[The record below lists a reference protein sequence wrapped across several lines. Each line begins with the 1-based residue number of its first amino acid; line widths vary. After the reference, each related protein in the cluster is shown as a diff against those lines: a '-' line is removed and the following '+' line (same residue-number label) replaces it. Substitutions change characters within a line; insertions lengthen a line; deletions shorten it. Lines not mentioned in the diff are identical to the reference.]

1 MLIAAQTDEKLIAQL
16 FGNQPDSVVW
26 FAPVFNGP
34 DESIVVDFTV
44 KYCNAAAGKILNSD
58 PSQVI
63 GTRLLGSALMD
74 STSINLI
81 FEQCSKVWS
90 TQESIEFTYY
100 SPGFDKYFNVQRSKV
115 MDGVLSIT
123 RDRTLEVKAE
133 KERETQSI
141 LLNKIVNNSPAS
153 ILLCQ
158 AIRDPQQNITDFR
171 LLMVNDT
178 VANELGKRKN
188 QIEGQT
194 YCSLHPAI
202 RPNGLMDILSSVLQ
216 TGERFNS
223 EMNLP
228 DFGGWCLFTV
238 DKVDDDKIIV
248 TYRNIHATKT
258 ASQKIEEQARLL
270 TLMLNSSLNGVYTL
284 EAIREKGE
292 IVEFRISHVNEVF
305 CRMSGKKHEDL
316 IGKRFGDVFP
326 DTKKTGIFERNCN
339 VLKTGVSLRQE
350 FHYTGDG
357 VDRWY
362 QNSVNK
368 VTDDQIVIAFHDVT
382 ALKKA
387 AVDLERA
394 NAELKKSNERLTDFT
409 HIASHDLN
417 EPLRK
422 ITTYIDVI
430 EQHLKNEVTPG
441 IQGYLSRI
449 SKTAHRM
456 QMLVNDLLTYSK
468 ISHLSEEFAPVHLD
482 TVVKDVLT
490 DLETSISRKLAKIKV
505 DNLPVIRGNHTQLAQ
520 VFQNLISNALKFQ
533 KEGDVPLIEVKNGGT
548 SVVEGTTYY
557 CVSVRDNGIGFD
569 QDDADKIFNVFHRL
583 HSKHDFEGTG
593 IGLAIVQRAME
604 NHNGLVTVTSAP
616 GHGATFNLFFPI
628 SH

>member
-1 MLIAAQTDEKLIAQL
+1 MLIEAQADEKLIAQL

-34 DESIVVDFTV
+34 DESLVVDFTV
-44 KYCNAAAGKILNSD
+44 KYCNAAAGKILKAD
-58 PSQVI
+58 PSKVI
-63 GTRLLGSALMD
+63 GTRLLGSGLMD

-81 FEQCSKVWS
+81 FEQCSQVWS

-115 MDGVLSIT
+115 MHGVLSIT

-133 KERETQSI
+133 REKETQSI

-158 AIRDPQQNITDFR
+158 AIRDQHQKITDFR

-178 VANELGKRKN
+178 IANELGKRKDE
-188 QIEGQT
+188 IEGQT

-202 RPNGLMDILSSVLQ
+202 RPNGLMDILSKAAQ
-216 TGERFNS
+216 TGERFSS
-223 EMNLP
+223 EMHLP
-228 DFGGWCLFTV
+228 DLGGWCLFTV
-238 DKVDDDKIIV
+238 DKVDDDKIII
-248 TYRNIHATKT
+248 TYQNIDTTKT

-284 EAIREKGE
+284 EAIREKHE
-292 IVEFRISHVNEVF
+292 IVDFRISHVNEVF
-305 CRMSGKKHEDL
+305 CRMSGRKHEDL
-316 IGKRFGDVFP
+316 IGKRFGEVFP
-326 DTKKTGIFERNCN
+326 DTKKSGIFERNCN
-339 VLKTGVSLRQE
+339 VLKTGISLRQE

-382 ALKKA
+382 PLKKA

-430 EQHLKNEVTPG
+430 EQRLKSEVTPG
-441 IQGYLSRI
+441 VQEYLSRI
-449 SKTAHRM
+449 SRTAHRM
-456 QMLVNDLLTYSK
+456 QELVTDLLTYSK
-468 ISHLSEEFAPVHLD
+468 ISHLSEEFTAVHLD
-482 TVVKDVLT
+482 TVIRDVQT
-490 DLETSISRKLAKIKV
+490 DLETAISGKQAKIKV
-505 DNLPVIRGNHTQLAQ
+505 DKLPVIKGNHTQLAQ

-533 KEGDVPLIEVKNGGT
+533 KEGNEPVIKIKNNGT
-548 SVVEGTTYY
+548 SVNEGRTYY
-557 CVSVRDNGIGFD
+557 WVSVSDNGIGFD
-569 QDDADKIFNVFHRL
+569 QADAEKIFNVFHRL
-583 HSKHDFEGTG
+583 HSKHDYEGTG

-604 NHNGLVTVTSAP
+604 NHNGFVTVRSTP
-616 GHGATFNLFFPI
+616 GQGATFNLFFPI
-628 SH
+628 LD